1 MSTAPDPGFEFAGT
15 ERFEVLRC
23 LGAGGMGVV
32 YEAYDRERQARVALK
47 TLRSMSA
54 DGLLRFKREFRDFL
68 DLAHPNLIS
77 LGELFSEGR
86 DWFFTMELVEGTSFL
101 DHVRPSTDKGKAPS
115 FSRASLHSPSAKTI
129 AEFTPRVRDVALA
142 PLDLV
147 RLRAALAQLVEGVMA
162 LHAVDKVHRDI
173 KPSNVLVAPNGR
185 VVLLDFGLATE
196 TRREEQLSSADV
208 VGTVE
213 YMAPE
218 QAAAR
223 PIGPPADWY
232 AVGVIL
238 YEALTGEVPF
248 AGPPLEVLMNKQR
261 LEPTPPHVLQPSTPP
276 ELDRLAQDL
285 LRFDPAR
292 RPDGPEILRRL
303 GVQPTA
309 IDRHPSRSSLTSTP
323 PFVGRASELVELRAA
338 FEASRGGA
346 VTVHVHG
353 ESGVGKSALV
363 RRFTEMLHAELPDA
377 VVLGGACYERES
389 VPYKAVDGLID
400 ALSRYLVKLDKA
412 EAASV
417 LPRQA
422 ALLTTVFPVL
432 SRVEPFA
439 DAPRGSE
446 VRDPQELRLRL
457 FGALRELFARLS
469 DRKPLVL
476 TIDDLQWADADSL
489 ALLAEVLRPPEAPAL
504 LLVATVRDRSGAG
517 ELSGPTAMTASRAE
531 LRHLHLSRMN
541 NEEARELAQLLIA
554 RAAGRP
560 DIDARA
566 VAQEAGGHPLFIDE
580 LVRSTEAGAIS
591 GLHLEDALW
600 SRISRLEPAARTVL
614 ELTALAGGRLVQ
626 ATAAQAANLDTA
638 TFGKQVGLLR
648 VAHLVRTTGTR
659 GTDYIE
665 PYHDRVRAAVLTNIP
680 DSSTRSQHRRLALAL
695 EAA

>member
-1 MSTAPDPGFEFAGT
+1 MSVSADRGFEFSGT

-47 TLRSMSA
+47 TLRSLSA

-68 DLAHPNLIS
+68 DLSHRNLIS

-86 DWFFTMELVEGTSFL
+86 DWFFTMELVEGSSFL
-101 DHVRPSTDKGKAPS
+101 DWVRPPKSGAKAPTFANS
-115 FSRASLHSPSAKTI
+115 SLVSPSAKTV
-129 AEFTPRVRDVALA
+129 AEFTPRLRDVSLP
-142 PLDLV
+142 PLDLA
-147 RLRAALAQLVEGVMA
+147 RLRGALAQLVEGVMA
-162 LHAVDKVHRDI
+162 LHAAEKVHRDI
-173 KPSNVLVAPNGR
+173 KPSNVLVAPDGR
-185 VVLLDFGLATE
+185 VVLLDYGLATE
-196 TRREEQLSSADV
+196 AGREEQLSSADV

-232 AVGVIL
+232 AVGVML

-248 AGPPLEVLMNKQR
+248 AGPALEVLMNKQR
-261 LEPTPPHVLQPSTPP
+261 LEPAAPSLLQPSTPP
-276 ELDRLAQDL
+276 ELDRLALDL

-292 RPDGPEILRRL
+292 RPNGPEILRRL
-303 GVQPTA
+303 GVAAVP
-309 IDRHPSRSSLTSTP
+309 IDRNASRPSLTSTP
-323 PFVGRASELVELRAA
+323 PFIGRSAELVELRAA
-338 FEASRGGA
+338 YEASRRGS

-363 RRFTEMLHAELPDA
+363 RRFTEMLKAELPDA
-377 VVLGGACYERES
+377 VVLGGACYERET

-400 ALSRYLVKLDKA
+400 ALSRYLVRLDKA
-412 EAASV
+412 ESATV

-422 ALLTTVFPVL
+422 ALLASVFPVL

-439 DAPRGSE
+439 DAPRAPE

-504 LLVATVRDRSGAG
+504 LLVATVRDRSGVG
-517 ELSGPTAMTASRAE
+517 EASGPQAMNPSRGE
-531 LRHLHLSRMN
+531 LRHLHLSRMSN
-541 NEEARELAQLLIA
+541 DEARELAQLLIA
-554 RAAGRP
+554 RAAGR
-560 DIDARA
+560 
-566 VAQEAGGHPLFIDE
+566 
-580 LVRSTEAGAIS
+580 
-591 GLHLEDALW
+591 
-600 SRISRLEPAARTVL
+600 
-614 ELTALAGGRLVQ
+614 
-626 ATAAQAANLDTA
+626 
-638 TFGKQVGLLR
+638 
-648 VAHLVRTTGTR
+648 
-659 GTDYIE
+659 
-665 PYHDRVRAAVLTNIP
+665 
-680 DSSTRSQHRRLALAL
+680 
-695 EAA
+695 